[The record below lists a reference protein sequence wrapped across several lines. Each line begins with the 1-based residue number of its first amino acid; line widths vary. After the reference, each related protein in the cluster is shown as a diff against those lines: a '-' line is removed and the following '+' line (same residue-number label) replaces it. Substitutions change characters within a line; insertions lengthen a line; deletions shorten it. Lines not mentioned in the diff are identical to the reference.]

1 MSFFKEAV
9 DADIDS
15 VFVNLDEFAEE
26 HVINRQKVSCVIDII
41 VTQGRP
47 DSAHLGVFLNQ
58 IRIHIREGLIDT
70 PVEGETLYVDGFTFK
85 ARSVSREMGMLVIT
99 AEKNSQ

>member
-1 MSFFKEAV
+1 MSFFKDAV
-9 DADIDS
+9 DAEIDS
-15 VFVNLDEFAEE
+15 VFSNLDEFAEE
-26 HVINRQKVSCVIDII
+26 HVINRQKVTCVIDTI

-47 DSAHLGVFLNQ
+47 DSAHVGVFLNQ

-70 PVEGETLYVDGFTFK
+70 PVEGQPIYVDGFTFET
-85 ARSVSREMGMLVIT
+85 RSVSREMGMLVIT